1 MKRTLAA
8 LLAAAL
14 PASAWAG
21 AGTTPLESLK
31 LDADARAVA
40 LGGAYAALASDAN
53 ALLYNPGGLA
63 FVPRNEAVFM
73 HNEYFEGVR
82 QEYAAFALRRGW
94 GGQVSYL
101 TYGEIQKTTLSNK
114 TGAGLGTYGAS
125 DLAVS
130 VGNGRRLWG
139 GLGAGAALKY
149 FRQTIE
155 TVTADGVA
163 ADGGLLFAPA
173 GLPGLRAAATV
184 RNFGPAVRYQREGQ
198 NLPLEVRLGG
208 AYTGRPAG
216 QETTL
221 VVDAAKPRGDGPQ
234 VQAGLESV
242 LAGRLP
248 IRLGYDMRNE
258 AGLGLTA
265 GFGWRARDFRVDYA
279 FVSFGDLGAAHRVS
293 AALRW
298 GPGGEPRPEPK
309 PEAKAPPAPPPATK
323 APARHYLLPPAPVKE
338 EPPPAPK
345 PEPPAPAP
353 APEPQP
359 ASSPAPKPAPPPVPK
374 PQPTPPLA
382 PKPTP
387 APRPAPESLGEF

>member
-1 MKRTLAA
+1 MSRRPLAA

-14 PASAWAG
+14 AGPGPAWGG

-73 HNEYFEGVR
+73 HNEYFEGVI
-82 QEYAAFALRRGW
+82 QEYAALALRRGW
-94 GGQVSYL
+94 GAQVSYL
-101 TYGEIQKTTLSNK
+101 SYGDIPKTTISNK
-114 TGAGLGTYGAS
+114 TGAGLGSYGAT
-125 DLAVS
+125 DLALS
-130 VGNGRRLWG
+130 VGHGRRVLD
-139 GLGAGAALKY
+139 GLGAGASLKY
-149 FRQTIE
+149 LRQTIE
-155 TVTADGVA
+155 TVSADGMA
-163 ADGGLLFAPA
+163 FDGGLLYETPA
-173 GLPGLRAAATV
+173 LPGLRLAATL
-184 RNFGPAVRYQREGQ
+184 RNFGPAVRYQREAQ

-208 AYTGRPAG
+208 AYAARPAG

-221 VVDAAKPRGDGPQ
+221 VVDAAKPRGDAPQ
-234 VQAGLESV
+234 VQAGLETV

-265 GFGWRARDFRVDYA
+265 GFGWRARDFRIDYA

-298 GPGGEPRPEPK
+298 GPGGEEPKKPEPRPEPA
-309 PEAKAPPAPPPATK
+309 PKAAAPAPKPPS
-323 APARHYLLPPAPVKE
+323 RHYLLPPAPAKV
-338 EPPPAPK
+338 EPEPEPEPETLPADEFKPEPRPAPK
-345 PEPPAPAP
+345 VE
-353 APEPQP
+353 
-359 ASSPAPKPAPPPVPK
+359 ASPAPPPETK
-374 PQPTPPLA
+374 
-382 PKPTP
+382 P
-387 APRPAPESLGEF
+387 APAAKPAANAVTEEF